1 PRCSMRRGAPRGSM
15 RSTARTT
22 SPPRSCSSSRWR
34 SRSSQRRV
42 AADDSRSSPRHWFLA
57 GRWRSSSSP
66 SSRFRRCSGIS
77 PSLER
82 RGDPTPL
89 LPIFFALELLL
100 TFAVLA
106 VALRWSTP
114 TLGAAALAASGA
126 ILVPLLLSRWTTQ
139 PYYVYV
145 GAIVACGIG
154 LLNARVRSV

>member
-1 PRCSMRRGAPRGSM
+1 MILTRLACDPVAVGGDE
-15 RSTARTT
+15 
-22 SPPRSCSSSRWR
+22 
-34 SRSSQRRV
+34 SQV
-42 AADDSRSSPRHWFLA
+42 LGQPVVEIA
-57 GRWRSSSSP
+57 
-66 SSRFRRCSGIS
+66 
-77 PSLER
+77 
-82 RGDPTPL
+82 GDPTPL